1 MPTAARLVAALSL
14 AALACL
20 ITPQLQPL
28 LPDGTDF
35 LKVTGVNSGLG
46 IILGWWLVGTRTGCD
61 FWGRVNNGVTGAS
74 ALLLLGVLVQG
85 AAKMT
90 DHAYRR
96 LFGDPF
102 EALASILLFA
112 LDYFLVIAVPHVLMT
127 VLLGGVLCGL
137 LTEFAAR
144 RWR

>member
-20 ITPQLQPL
+20 ITLQLRPL
-28 LPDGTDF
+28 LPEGTDVS
-35 LKVTGVNSGLG
+35 KVAVVNAGLG

-61 FWGRVNNGVTGAS
+61 FWGRVNNGVSGAS